1 MSCLHRSP
9 YLRVWSCLRWFNT
22 RLPFV
27 FGMLYLSSRQMNS
40 TILTCCR
47 IIRMHLMVLWVVLQ
61 GTLNLKTCQ
70 KLLWPIFVM
79 NWAWDFLEI
88 REIQSDVKLMGV
100 RSISIQLNLYAFY
113 CIIISSFFFSFLQ
126 MQDWDSQNASQIAT
140 ELCGF
145 VTILS
150 GTFLLHKTK
159 DMGNSKTIE
168 SPDFVSQSNR
178 SSNSNT
184 G

>member
-22 RLPFV
+22 HLSFV

-47 IIRMHLMVLWVVLQ
+47 IIRMHLIVLWVVLQ

-70 KLLWPIFVM
+70 KLMWPIFVM

-88 REIQSDVKLMGV
+88 RDSVWCKVDGGQKY
-100 RSISIQLNLYAFY
+100 SIQLNLYAFY
-113 CIIISSFFFSFLQ
+113 CIIISVFFFFLSYKCRIGTHKMHHRLQLNCVALSRYYQGHFSFTKPRI
-126 MQDWDSQNASQIAT
+126 WEIAK
-140 ELCGF
+140 LWNPL
-145 VTILS
+145 IL
-150 GTFLLHKTK
+150 
-159 DMGNSKTIE
+159 
-168 SPDFVSQSNR
+168 
-178 SSNSNT
+178 
-184 G
+184 

>member
-22 RLPFV
+22 HLSFV

-47 IIRMHLMVLWVVLQ
+47 IIRMHLIVLWVVLQ

-70 KLLWPIFVM
+70 KLMWPIFVM

-88 REIQSDVKLMGV
+88 RDSVWCKVDGGQKY
-100 RSISIQLNLYAFY
+100 SIQLNLYAFY
-113 CIIISSFFFSFLQ
+113 CIIISVFFLTNAGLGLTKCITDCNWIVWLCHDIIRDISP
-126 MQDWDSQNASQIAT
+126 SQNQ
-140 ELCGF
+140 GY
-145 VTILS
+145 
-150 GTFLLHKTK
+150 GK
-159 DMGNSKTIE
+159 
-168 SPDFVSQSNR
+168 
-178 SSNSNT
+178 
-184 G
+184 